1 MDSISSDPSIAQR
14 VVLAKEA
21 FDKVLRIISEPDI
34 SFGERGRFINELQ
47 KYVEEIL
54 PQSVISGNA
63 GAVSFKS
70 KLLEKIETFKKNSTS
85 SLHMRTHT
93 YIDRDRDRGRGR
105 GIQQP
110 TIYAPVLADLR
121 DGSDSLLLEDLGAI
135 VQRREDAVLQA
146 RLFGGIREVMHLRN
160 LSNSRAP

>member
-1 MDSISSDPSIAQR
+1 MGDRAWLFQFLTNTYNAQAR
-14 VVLAKEA
+14 TDARATL
-21 FDKVLRIISEPDI
+21 LRPYLPIFSNI
-34 SFGERGRFINELQ
+34 LQ
-47 KYVEEIL
+47 FF
-54 PQSVISGNA
+54 P
-63 GAVSFKS
+63 
-70 KLLEKIETFKKNSTS
+70 KKNSTS